1 MSIAVAAVTH
11 KEYAIPVD
19 PLYIPLMAGSALMG
33 EVPVGYVRDDTGDNI
48 SASNRTYCE
57 LTGLYWAWKN
67 LDADYTGICHYRRY
81 FASAASRRQILG
93 MTEAEGLMERAGVLL
108 PRPRRYYIESNYSQ
122 YVHAHHAEDLD
133 RTREIVAFRHPD
145 YIDAFE
151 RRMRMRSGHR
161 FNMFI
166 MKREILDRYCTWLF
180 DILFELEKQLDIS
193 KYNEK
198 DKRVFGYVAE
208 RLLDVWLD
216 KNGIS
221 YIETAY
227 IMTEKEHLL
236 LKAAGLLGRKIRA
249 MVKRS

>member
-1 MSIAVAAVTH
+1 MSVTVAVVTH
-11 KEYAIPVD
+11 KEYPVVRD

-33 EVPVGYVRDDTGDNI
+33 NVPAEYVRDDTGDNI

-67 LDADYTGICHYRRY
+67 LHSDYIGICHYRRY
-81 FASAASRRQILG
+81 FASAKSRRQILG
-93 MTEAEGLMERAGVLL
+93 ITEAEELLGQIGILL
-108 PRPRRYYIESNYSQ
+108 PRPRNYFIETNYSQ
-122 YVHAHHAEDLD
+122 YAHAHHAEDLD
-133 RTREIVAFRHPD
+133 KTREIIARRQPD
-145 YIDAFE
+145 YLDAFD

-161 FNMFI
+161 FNMLI

-180 DILFELEKQLDIS
+180 DILFELERQLDIS
-193 KYNEK
+193 DYEEK

-216 KNGIS
+216 QNDIS
-221 YIETAY
+221 YIETPY

-236 LKAAGLLGRKIRA
+236 LKAAGLLKRKIRA
-249 MVKRS
+249 MVKKA